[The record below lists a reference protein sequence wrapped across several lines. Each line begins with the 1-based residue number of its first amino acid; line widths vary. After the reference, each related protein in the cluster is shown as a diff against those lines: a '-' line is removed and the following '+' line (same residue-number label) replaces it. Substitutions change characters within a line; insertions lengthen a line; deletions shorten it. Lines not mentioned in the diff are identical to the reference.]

1 MLEAGWFDYGRHIL
15 FTVNMFLL
23 YPLAVWLWIR
33 GRNRHLHSSGIELMQ
48 QALCLKHWSRPQA
61 PLQLVH
67 VLDPLAHLYSRLLC
81 GFRGPLPTPSLSHRP
96 GIHAAPQ
103 RKNYLQEKTDADFLL
118 SPFLLCAHLFVLDNL
133 SYFRDFNNSIHCK
146 RSGQPYTSLTK
157 LLCGFWYVT
166 FVVQYLSPVI
176 NPLFHITLQFLGFH
190 LGYVGR
196 KVGSWPRI
204 SHRMSQRS
212 LDLFTGQQEH
222 SKCNRGR
229 WFPNSTCFTWGRTN
243 PIAKCGNDVAWSRPM
258 WVDKEKYANRQLLLQ
273 TKCATNMRWWC
284 LLTRN

>member
-1 MLEAGWFDYGRHIL
+1 MPETLAETPGTFADCACLGSAGSPLQQTLMWLSWTSSYTFSESRARHTCSSTAKELSTREDRYG
-15 FTVNMFLL
+15 FAFVSFL
-23 YPLAVWLWIR
+23 
-33 GRNRHLHSSGIELMQ
+33 
-48 QALCLKHWSRPQA
+48 ALC
-61 PLQLVH
+61 
-67 VLDPLAHLYSRLLC
+67 
-81 GFRGPLPTPSLSHRP
+81 
-96 GIHAAPQ
+96 
-103 RKNYLQEKTDADFLL
+103 
-118 SPFLLCAHLFVLDNL
+118 SPFCFGQPA
-133 SYFRDFNNSIHCK
+133 FRDFNNSIHCK
-146 RSGQPYTSLTK
+146 RNGQPYTSLTK

-166 FVVQYLSPVI
+166 FVAQYLSPEI

-212 LDLFTGQQEH
+212 LDLFTGQREH

-229 WFPNSTCFTWGRTN
+229 WSPNSTCFTWARTN
-243 PIAKCGNDVAWSRPM
+243 PIAKCRNHVAWSRPT

-273 TKCATNMRWWC
+273 TKCATNMSWWC